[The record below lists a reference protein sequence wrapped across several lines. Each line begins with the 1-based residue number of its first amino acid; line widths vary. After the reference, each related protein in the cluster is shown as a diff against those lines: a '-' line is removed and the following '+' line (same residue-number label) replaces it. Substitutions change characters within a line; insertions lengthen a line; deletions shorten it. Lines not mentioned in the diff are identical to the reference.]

1 MKIDSTAIILIVGLC
16 LLWLQ
21 VFAIGTFPS
30 ESNSRLPT
38 YNDAFFLALDS
49 TPLLLALLA
58 ADIYLVNSEGDR
70 PKEAEK

>member
-1 MKIDSTAIILIVGLC
+1 MKTDTLTIVLIVGLC

-21 VFAIGTFPS
+21 VFVIGTFAS

-58 ADIYLVNSEGDR
+58 VDIYLVNSEGDR